1 MTEAE
6 KLLQETK
13 SAVVADA
20 QTEDICIID
29 SNLRIASIP
38 ESFKVLGVEH
48 DKDVRVVQFRMPKLY
63 KNIDLSTFAISVN
76 YQNANGIKDR
86 YLVTDKNVSSD
97 YIEFSW
103 TVGSAAT
110 KYKGDTKFIVCMR
123 MIGTEGII
131 EKEFNT
137 TLATMTVLEGLEVDN
152 PVIEQEEK
160 DIIAQ
165 LLQIVDDKCKETV
178 QAVTAEGTKQIKA
191 VQDAA
196 KEAVKNEAEE
206 AVRETV
212 QESIDTITEETE
224 KQKEL
229 IVAEGTKQIERV
241 AEEGTKQVEIVQ
253 DAAQEIVADRE
264 QIQTNKQDIA
274 DLQSYIGYYEDEH
287 VVGLQ
292 VDYKNKTFKRLAGAK
307 YLKPGADFNKYKM
320 FGGRRKCIVDDA
332 GKIVAWHGDS
342 KYVEDGST
350 GQVMVYQ
357 PAFYYRVQPLDL
369 EPIDTGIGHHLR
381 KANYYVSDIPL
392 PGFKRHPSFFDAN
405 GDEIDY
411 TLTSAY
417 EGNIFAA
424 EDSNL
429 LTDGEQEITNNEYSI
444 KAYTPAIPLSEGVEY
459 EVSVCVTPGKGVE
472 KLCHYLSDGYIL
484 MAETPMVGNEK
495 QTVTAKF
502 VAKYYDGK
510 KPENDLKYAK
520 YCIFKNSNNVA
531 ITEPTTIH
539 WVKIK
544 RAVSNSYLKKDEQV
558 ANFDTDKL
566 SSIAGVKPA
575 SGVKQKLTRANAE
588 KLANNRG
595 TGWYIDT
602 IKSVS
607 AEQLLMM
614 IEMGTMNMQDA
625 IGEGVVN
632 IADNTSY
639 NCSSITGSTASIGN
653 GTGQAAQTVNT
664 KGDAST
670 TETADGKTSVCW
682 RGKENFWGNIWKF
695 VYGINIWGNGKMGGG
710 QPYICKDFNFV
721 ENKNSDNYEGAGF
734 TATNANGYISAMGYS
749 TNYDWLFIA
758 SECLG
763 NSLLPVGDYTDTDN
777 NLNGYNIAISDGGW
791 NFGDFAGAFCWY
803 LAGGADYRV
812 RDIGGRIIHIPTKG
826 SEPYKSNI
834 VSWKQEVSK

>member
-63 KNIDLSTFAISVN
+63 KNIDLSTFTISVN

-206 AVRETV
+206 AVREAV
-212 QESIDTITEETE
+212 QESIDTITAETE

-229 IVAEGTKQIERV
+229 IVAEGTKRIERV
-241 AEEGTKQVEIVQ
+241 TEEGTKQVEIVQ
-253 DAAQEIVADRE
+253 GAAQEIVADRE

-292 VDYKNKTFKRLAGAK
+292 VDYKNKTFKRLAGAVNLTK
-307 YLKPGADFNKYKM
+307 GADFDRFSM
-320 FGGRRKCIVDDA
+320 FGGRRRCNVADN
-332 GKIVAWHGDS
+332 GTIVAWYGDPDY
-342 KYVEDGST
+342 KEDGT
-350 GQVMVYQ
+350 MGQVMVYQ
-357 PAFYYRVQPLDL
+357 PAFYYRVHPLELD
-369 EPIDTGIGHHLR
+369 PIETGIGYHLR
-381 KANYYVSDIPL
+381 KANYYVSDIPVS
-392 PGFKRHPSFFDAN
+392 GFRLHPAFYDEN
-405 GDEIDY
+405 GNQVDY
-411 TLTSAY
+411 ILMGAY
-417 EGNIFAA
+417 EGSIFDTSANA
-424 EDSNL
+424 YL
-429 LTDGEQEITNNEYSI
+429 LQ
-444 KAYTPAIPLSEGVEY
+444 
-459 EVSVCVTPGKGVE
+459 
-472 KLCHYLSDGYIL
+472 
-484 MAETPMVGNEK
+484 
-495 QTVTAKF
+495 
-502 VAKYYDGK
+502 
-510 KPENDLKYAK
+510 
-520 YCIFKNSNNVA
+520 
-531 ITEPTTIH
+531 
-539 WVKIK
+539 
-544 RAVSNSYLKKDEQV
+544 DEQV
-558 ANFDTDKL
+558 GDFTASTGDKF
-566 SSIAGVKPA
+566 SSIAGVKPT
-575 SGVKQKLTRANAE
+575 SGKTQNLTRPNIE
-588 KLANNRG
+588 QLAKNRG
-595 TGWYIDT
+595 AGWHLENTKIA
-602 IKSVS
+602 SMN
-607 AEQLLMM
+607 QLLMI
-614 IEMGTMNMQDA
+614 IE
-625 IGEGVVN
+625 IGQMELQSVIGQGATQIHEGN
-632 IADNTSY
+632 IHTENNSV
-639 NCSSITGSTASIGN
+639 ITGGTSKLGN
-653 GTGQAAQTVNT
+653 KTG
-664 KGDAST
+664 S
-670 TETADGKTSVCW
+670 ADGQNGKVSISY
-682 RGKENFWGNIWKF
+682 RGFENPWGNIFKF
-695 VYGINIWGNGKMGGG
+695 IGGVNIWGNGHMSGG
-710 QPYICKDFNFV
+710 QPYICKDFNYA
-721 ENKNSDNYEGAGF
+721 ENKNTDNYVGTGF
-734 TATNANGYISAMGYS
+734 TVANKGGYISAMGYS
-749 TNYDWLFIA
+749 PSFDWLFMA

-763 NSLLPVGDYTDTDN
+763 NSSLPVGDYTFVTE
-777 NLNGYNIAISDGGW
+777 NLNGYRIARLGGEW
-791 NFGDFAGAFCWY
+791 NGWGNTGAFSWDFSK
-803 LAGGADYRV
+803 GVDHRYRAS
-812 RDIGGRIIHIPTKG
+812 GGRLVYIPTRDSAEYTAAIALWKEQMEKG
-826 SEPYKSNI
+826 LK
-834 VSWKQEVSK
+834 

>member
-123 MIGTEGII
+123 LTGSDGVI

-165 LLQIVDDKCKETV
+165 LLQIIDDKCKETV

-212 QESIDTITEETE
+212 QESIDTITAETE

-307 YLKPGADFNKYKM
+307 YLKPGSDFDKYKM

-429 LTDGEQEITNNEYSI
+429 LTDGEQEITNNEYGI

-484 MAETPMVGNEK
+484 MAETPMAGNEK

-502 VAKYYDGK
+502 VAEYYDGK

-531 ITEPTTIH
+531 VTEPTTIH

-544 RAVSNSYLKKDEQV
+544 RVVSNSYLKKDEQV
-558 ANFDTDKL
+558 ANMDTDKL
-566 SSIAGVKPA
+566 SSISGVKPA
-575 SGVKQKLTRANAE
+575 SGLKQQLTRVNAE

-595 TGWYIDT
+595 VGWHIDT

-625 IGEGVVN
+625 IGIGVVN
-632 IADNTSY
+632 IADVASM
-639 NCSSITGSTASIGN
+639 NCSSLTGSTANIGN
-653 GTGQAAQTVNT
+653 GTGQAAETTNV

-670 TETADGKTSVCW
+670 IETANGKTAICY

-710 QPYICKDFNFV
+710 QPYICSDFSFA
-721 ENKNSDNYEGAGF
+721 ESKNSGNYEPAGF
-734 TATNANGYISAMGYS
+734 TITNANGYISAMGYS
-749 TNYDWLFIA
+749 TACDWLFIA

-763 NSLLPVGDYTDTDN
+763 NSSLPVGDYTYITV
-777 NLNGYNIAISDGGW
+777 NLNGYRIARLGGCWNYGGSAGGFCWPLDGG
-791 NFGDFAGAFCWY
+791 
-803 LAGGADYRV
+803 V
-812 RDIGGRIIHIPTKG
+812 GGRVPSFGGRLVYIPTRD
-826 SEPYKSNI
+826 SEPYKSNLA
-834 VSWKQEVSK
+834 SWRQEVSK